1 MRCARVAALLTSVAL
16 CAGNGCGGAE
26 EDDAPSARGKA
37 RLVVFAAS
45 SMTEAL
51 QSCSARFEEADVRLS
66 LDGSDKL
73 AAQIRQGV
81 EPDVYAAAHTA
92 LPRDLHRAGLLERPA
107 RFASNELAVAVAQ
120 DSPIDSI
127 EELARADASLA
138 IGSESVPVGA
148 YTRRLFARLPGRT
161 GEVLLARVRSEEPDV
176 KGVVG
181 KLTQGAVGAGVVYTT
196 DVRASR
202 GRLRAIPLPPGRPRP
217 VVYAAGVG
225 RGVRHPVLARA
236 YVEGLARGGC
246 RRALRDAGFGP
257 PR

>member
-1 MRCARVAALLTSVAL
+1 MAALLASVAL
-16 CAGNGCGGAE
+16 CAGTGCGGAGE
-26 EDDAPSARGKA
+26 HDATSSGRKA
-37 RLVVFAAS
+37 RLVVFAAA

-51 QSCSARFEEADVRLS
+51 RSCSARFEGADVRLS

-81 EPDVYAAAHTA
+81 KPDVYAAADTA
-92 LPRDLHRAGLLERPA
+92 LPRELHRAGLLERPV

-120 DSPIDSI
+120 DSPIDSMD
-127 EELARADASLA
+127 ELAGADASLA

-148 YTRRLFARLPGRT
+148 YTRRLFARLPRRT
-161 GEVLLARVRSEEPDV
+161 GKVLLARVRSEEPDV

-196 DVRASR
+196 DVNATR
-202 GRLRAIPLPPGRPRP
+202 GRLRAIPLPAGVQRA
-217 VVYAAGVG
+217 VAYAAAVG
-225 RGVRHPVLARA
+225 TGARNPGLARA
-236 YVEGLARGGC
+236 YVEGLARGEC